1 MSAIYQHAHDL
12 FDALRNGRTIAPLRD
27 SINNDIPTAYA
38 IQDKVVAL
46 RLA

>member
-1 MSAIYQHAHDL
+1 MSAIDQHANDL
-12 FDALRNGRTIAPLRD
+12 FEALRNGRAIAPLRD